1 VLGNTLSLGRNAV
14 VRKLVKIKYIRV
26 KMQLRDCLETSALNE
41 DKIEKRFVST
51 RLRVN

>member
-1 VLGNTLSLGRNAV
+1 MLENTLSLGRNAA
-14 VRKLVKIKYIRV
+14 VRKLVEIREIRV

-41 DKIEKRFVST
+41 DKIEKCFLST